1 MGTMNRALAVATL
14 GTLAVVAI
22 TATAQEVA
30 SYTVV
35 EDRSTYY
42 VAPPITVERRYAS
55 EDMLI
60 TEDVKA
66 AFDADPRLDSRS
78 IAVETSR
85 NVVSLS
91 GLVNTPGQAVIAQ
104 RDASQVYGVAEVR
117 NYLRSRVGDPTSY

>member
-1 MGTMNRALAVATL
+1 MSTMNRALAVATL

-22 TATAQEVA
+22 TAT
-30 SYTVV
+30 
-35 EDRSTYY
+35 
-42 VAPPITVERRYAS
+42 

-66 AFDADPRLDSRS
+66 ALDADPRLDPRS

-91 GLVNTPGQAVIAQ
+91 GLVNTPGQAIIAQ
-104 RDASQVYGVAEVR
+104 RDASRVGGVAEVR
-117 NYLRSRVGDPTSY
+117 NYLRSKVGDPTSY

>member
-1 MGTMNRALAVATL
+1 MNTMHRALAVATL
-14 GTLAVVAI
+14 GTLAVVAF

-35 EDRSTYY
+35 EDRSAYY

-66 AFDADPRLDSRS
+66 ALAADPRLDPRN

-91 GLVNTPGQAVIAQ
+91 GLVNTPGQAVIAT
-104 RDASQVYGVAEVR
+104 RDAGQVYGVAEVR